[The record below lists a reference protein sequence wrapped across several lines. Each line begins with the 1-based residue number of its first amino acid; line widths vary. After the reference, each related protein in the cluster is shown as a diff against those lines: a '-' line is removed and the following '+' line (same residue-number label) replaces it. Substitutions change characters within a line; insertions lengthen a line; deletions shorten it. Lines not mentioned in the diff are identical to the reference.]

1 MDGHDD
7 GLQEFIDQVNQEY
20 EHVHCDFE
28 NQFWGT
34 KMALSQPPGAYSTE
48 ALGKTKEAMEAFLRD
63 PSRLATVEQHLAAG
77 KGSATQKKVLAV
89 FIRTFGCYQM
99 KDQDAVTLRSECTK
113 VEDSLSAARNS
124 MKLGYYTDATKGT
137 FVEKSSVG
145 LRTTMKTAE
154 NEADRKAAWE
164 GLRSIG
170 PFVLEN
176 GFVELLKNR
185 NKMAKK
191 LGYVD
196 FYDYKVTQAE
206 GFGKVKLFE
215 ILDTLLQGSQ
225 SLLEGARKRLA
236 AEKGE
241 GALNAWN
248 TGYLM
253 AGDVEKQLDPYF
265 PFEKSVETWGKC
277 FSKLGI
283 GYKGATMTLDLLDR
297 KGKYSNGFC
306 HWPQPAW
313 QKSDGTW
320 QPSVTN
326 FTSLADPA
334 AVGSGKTALTT
345 LMHEAGHAAHFSNIV
360 QPSPLFSQER
370 APTSVA

>member
-1 MDGHDD
+1 
-7 GLQEFIDQVNQEY
+7 
-20 EHVHCDFE
+20 
-28 NQFWGT
+28 
-34 KMALSQPPGAYSTE
+34 
-48 ALGKTKEAMEAFLRD
+48 
-63 PSRLATVEQHLAAG
+63 
-77 KGSATQKKVLAV
+77 
-89 FIRTFGCYQM
+89 
-99 KDQDAVTLRSECTK
+99 
-113 VEDSLSAARNS
+113 
-124 MKLGYYTDATKGT
+124 
-137 FVEKSSVG
+137 
-145 LRTTMKTAE
+145 
-154 NEADRKAAWE
+154 
-164 GLRSIG
+164 
-170 PFVLEN
+170 
-176 GFVELLKNR
+176 
-185 NKMAKK
+185 
-191 LGYVD
+191 
-196 FYDYKVTQAE
+196 
-206 GFGKVKLFE
+206 
-215 ILDTLLQGSQ
+215 
-225 SLLEGARKRLA
+225 
-236 AEKGE
+236 
-241 GALNAWN
+241 
-248 TGYLM
+248 M

-370 APTSVA
+370 APTSVASKPKHVCVRVRVRACVRVRVRRNVTGRVNVVVG